1 MQSLPSAIITLSV
14 TSLVLF
20 VLPIICTILWK
31 RRSKAAWLSLFLGAA
46 GFMLFAR
53 VLELGVHMVCII
65 NDNPVSRTIL
75 GSTPLFV
82 LYGALMAGIFEEC
95 GRYVFLRF
103 CMKKHRTREDYVM
116 YGIGHGGI
124 EVWSVSLMSLV
135 SLLVIDV
142 LLLTQGREG
151 AEQLLDPAG
160 TGALAATLDAAA
172 GFGISSGL
180 VSVLERIL
188 CMSVHISLTL
198 LVGYGVS
205 TGKSRL
211 YLPLAILAHALVD
224 VFAALSQRGVV
235 GPMVTEAWLL
245 VWAVA
250 LGVWAVK
257 LYKRLSTSPAD
268 S

>member
-1 MQSLPSAIITLSV
+1 MQSLPSATITLSV
-14 TSLVLF
+14 TCLCLF
-20 VLPIICTILWK
+20 VLPVVCTVLWK
-31 RRSKAAWLSLFLGAA
+31 RRTKAAWLPLFLGAA

-53 VLELGVHMVCII
+53 VLELGVHMVCIVS
-65 NDNPVSRTIL
+65 DNPVSRTIL

-95 GRYVFLRF
+95 GRYVFLRLA
-103 CMKKHRTREDYVM
+103 MKKHRTREDYVM

-124 EVWSVSLMSLV
+124 EVWAVVLLSMA

-142 LLLTQGREG
+142 LMLIQGREE
-151 AEQLLDPAG
+151 AQKLLDPSGAAG
-160 TGALAATLDAAA
+160 LAATLDAAA
-172 GFGISSGL
+172 AFSVTNGAL
-180 VSVLERIL
+180 SVLERVL

-211 YLPLAILAHALVD
+211 YLPLAILAHAMVD
-224 VFAALSQRGVV
+224 VFPALSQRGVV

-245 VWAVA
+245 IWTAL
-250 LGVWAVK
+250 LGVWAAR
-257 LYKRLSTSPAD
+257 LYKRLSTSPAN